1 MAQRRSILSRLEQ
14 ERGTK
19 AITLIHRVEPWD
31 EEERYIT
38 IEDSEFVL
46 AQIRHTS
53 RDTPIDLIVHTP
65 GGLALAAEMIAMALR
80 DHPAKVTAIIP
91 FYAMSG
97 GTLIALAAD
106 EILMERYATL
116 GPVDPQIMG
125 YPAAALLR
133 VLAQKPIA
141 AVSDETIVR
150 AEVAKLAVQTVRR
163 FVRWLLEDRLPEQQA
178 EELAEFLTGGYLAH
192 DTPITLDAIAGFGL
206 TVAEGVPPLVY
217 DLFSTCAF
225 GVCRRPCLAT
235 YDQALE
241 GSAPQPVRAG
251 AHI

>member
-1 MAQRRSILSRLEQ
+1 MGRGERSADRASERDRRRAEVMAQRRTILSRLEQ

-106 EILMERYATL
+106 EIPH
-116 GPVDPQIMG
+116 G
-125 YPAAALLR
+125 
-133 VLAQKPIA
+133 
-141 AVSDETIVR
+141 AVHHPG
-150 AEVAKLAVQTVRR
+150 A
-163 FVRWLLEDRLPEQQA
+163 
-178 EELAEFLTGGYLAH
+178 
-192 DTPITLDAIAGFGL
+192 
-206 TVAEGVPPLVY
+206 
-217 DLFSTCAF
+217 
-225 GVCRRPCLAT
+225 RRPA
-235 YDQALE
+235 DHGVSR
-241 GSAPQPVRAG
+241 GSAVAG
-251 AHI
+251 AGTEANRGGER